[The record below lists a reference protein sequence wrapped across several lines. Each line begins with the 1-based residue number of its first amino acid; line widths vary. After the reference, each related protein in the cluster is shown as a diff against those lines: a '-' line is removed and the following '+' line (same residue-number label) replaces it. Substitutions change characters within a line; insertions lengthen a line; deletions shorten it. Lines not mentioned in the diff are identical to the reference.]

1 MLYLVVKWIHILAA
15 ITALGSN
22 ITYAVWFSRRAP
34 SSQVTLFVLN
44 TVGFLDRR
52 VANPAYGLSL
62 LSGIGM
68 VLLGHWS
75 LVTPWL
81 LTGIILYVCT
91 ALLGVFA
98 FSPIMR
104 RQIQLAESAGPQSPE
119 YLAAARRSMLI
130 GLLLILIVVVIVFL
144 TVTKPALW

>member
-22 ITYAVWFSRRAP
+22 ITYAVWFSRSAP
-34 SSQVTLFVLN
+34 SSQATLFVLN
-44 TVGFLDRR
+44 TVAFLDRR

-68 VLLGHWS
+68 ILLGHWAIT
-75 LVTPWL
+75 TPWL
-81 LTGIILYVCT
+81 LSGIVLYVCT
-91 ALLGVFA
+91 ALLGIFG
-98 FSPIMR
+98 FSPVMR
-104 RQIQLAESAGPQSPE
+104 RQIQLAESASPQSPE
-119 YLAAARRSMLI
+119 YMAAARRSTLI

-144 TVTKPALW
+144 MVAKPALW